1 MSICLEKIKHFY
13 SYKYS
18 TYYFKIGVL
27 LLLSAPAISVIFLL
41 LSTIISL
48 SQRKYSFLNE
58 RINLYL
64 IISSVLMLIS
74 CIHKSFPRN
83 FPYDSW
89 SPSLSWFGLANWI
102 PLFVFFLGF
111 QSFLDSTNKRRQ
123 VSILFTIGTIPL
135 LISGILQYFFKIH
148 GPFEAINGLIIW
160 FSRPL
165 ENGEGLTGLFN
176 NPNYAGAWLSLV
188 FPFALAL
195 CLEKKSNSKKSISLL
210 ICFLIIFVSLFTFS
224 RSSWLNIGLSSI
236 LLLGK
241 SSIFFIIPISIILI
255 YLLIGCFY
263 GFDQLI
269 NNNFLE
275 NIFVENFCLKFKEI
289 GFSNSHRLIIWSNAL
304 SLIKDKWILGY
315 GASSFSTLYFL
326 RSGRFTTHSHN
337 ILTEIAINYGIL
349 TSILIGIF
357 VSKLIFTS
365 FRKIYYKK
373 NFNQTNNKFDKAWWA
388 SIFVLALSHLY
399 DNQYYD
405 LRISISSWML
415 LAGLSSIIKE

>member
-1 MSICLEKIKHFY
+1 MLICLGKIRHFY
-13 SYKYS
+13 SYKYA
-18 TYYFKIGVL
+18 TYYFKIGIF

-41 LSTIISL
+41 ASTIISL
-48 SQRKYSFLNE
+48 KQRKYSFLNE
-58 RINLYL
+58 KINYCL
-64 IISSVLMLIS
+64 IISSCLMLIS

-89 SPSLSWFGLANWI
+89 SPSLSWLGLANWI
-102 PLFVFFLGF
+102 PLFIFFIGL
-111 QSFLDSTNKRRQ
+111 QSFLDSTKKRRQ

-148 GPFEAINGLIIW
+148 GPFEAFNGLIIW

-165 ENGEGLTGLFN
+165 KNGEGLTGLFN
-176 NPNYAGAWLSLV
+176 NANYAGAWLSLV
-188 FPFALAL
+188 FPFSLSL
-195 CLEKKSNSKKSISLL
+195 CLEKKRNTKKIISLL

-224 RSSWLNIGLSSI
+224 RSGWLNIGLSSI

-241 SSIFFIIPISIILI
+241 SSIFIVMPISIIFS
-255 YLLIGCFY
+255 YLLVGCFY
-263 GFDQLI
+263 GLDQLI

-275 NIFVENFCLKFKEI
+275 NIFVDNFCLKFKEI
-289 GFSNSHRLIIWSNAL
+289 GFSNSHRLIIWRNAL

-326 RSGRFTTHSHN
+326 RSSRFTTHSHN
-337 ILTEIAINYGIL
+337 ILTDIAINYGL
-349 TSILIGIF
+349 LASILIAVF

-365 FRKIYYKK
+365 FRKIYFTK
-373 NFNQTNNKFDKAWWA
+373 NIDKLRNNFDKAWWA
-388 SIFVLALSHLY
+388 SIFLIALSHLY

-405 LRISISSWML
+405 LRISISSWIL
-415 LAGLSSIIKE
+415 LAGIQSILRE